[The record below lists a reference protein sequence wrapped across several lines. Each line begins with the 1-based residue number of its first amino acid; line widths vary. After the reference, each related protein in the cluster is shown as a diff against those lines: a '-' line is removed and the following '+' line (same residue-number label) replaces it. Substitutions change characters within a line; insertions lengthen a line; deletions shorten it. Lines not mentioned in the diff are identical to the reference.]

1 MKQEIGIYISGRRS
15 AGQYLKRCDGNSF
28 LIGSLP
34 VLKTGLLPDSKP
46 GSETQLPVFEAG
58 PLPLLKTRYYTEIP
72 VSKSGYD
79 SPLPAGENDNPDE
92 KVRKVENGF
101 LRECIYLYPDLQS
114 AVVGK

>member
-34 VLKTGLLPDSKP
+34 VSKSVILPYSEP
-46 GSETQLPVFEAG
+46 RSETQLPVFEAG
-58 PLPLLKTRYYTEIP
+58 SLPVTKTGYYTQIP

-92 KVRKVENGF
+92 KVQKVKNGF